1 LFRFGAHVLCL
12 RTVVEEQVGTEAV
25 RILERQQSM
34 AAPRLAKLRQQFDR
48 SRLENPCGEVRR
60 QLSRLDDL
68 IRPGM
73 RIAIAAGSRGIDNL
87 ASIVREISDYL
98 KARGACA
105 FVVPAMGSH
114 GGATGEGQAAVLKE
128 YGISEE
134 TIGAPVR
141 SSMDTVELPHGQ
153 LPLRIFMDRHAFDSD
168 GVILVNRVKPHTDY
182 HGTYES
188 GLMKMALIG
197 LGKLDGARAVH
208 HFGLHGLRELIA
220 PGAAQVLASG
230 KILAGVGLVENALHQ
245 TLQARVLTA
254 DEIPREEP
262 FLLDTA
268 RRNMPC
274 LPVEA
279 IDVLVIDRMGKN
291 ISGVGIDPNVT
302 GRFGVNGQPD
312 AAAPRVSAIVVCD
325 LTDESCGNAIG
336 VGLADVIT
344 KRLYAK
350 IDWGSTYA
358 NVITSS
364 FLERGKMPIVVP
376 SASEAFAVAM
386 RSCGNMPHERPRVLR
401 IRDTLHVEELYASP
415 AAMEEIS
422 GDPEIVRREAE
433 LFDESGE
440 LTAF

>member
-1 LFRFGAHVLCL
+1 
-12 RTVVEEQVGTEAV
+12 
-25 RILERQQSM
+25 M
-34 AAPRLAKLRQQFDR
+34 PAPRLAKIRQRFDR
-48 SRLENPCGEVRR
+48 SRLDNPPADARR
-60 QLSRLDDL
+60 QLSRLDEL
-68 IRPGM
+68 LRPGM
-73 RIAIAAGSRGIDNL
+73 RIAIAAGSRGIDHL
-87 ASIVREISDYL
+87 APIVREISAYL
-98 KARGACA
+98 KARGAHP

-128 YGISEE
+128 YGISEYAV
-134 TIGAPVR
+134 GAPVR
-141 SSMDTVELPHGQ
+141 SSMATVELPHGE
-153 LPLRIFMDRHAFDSD
+153 LPLRIFMDRHAFESD
-168 GVILVNRVKPHTDY
+168 GVVLVNRIKPHTDY

-245 TLQARVLTA
+245 TLELRVLKA
-254 DEIPREEP
+254 DEIAREEP
-262 FLLDTA
+262 RLLELA
-268 RRNMPC
+268 KRHMPR
-274 LPVEA
+274 LPVEDV
-279 IDVLVIDRMGKN
+279 DVLVIDRMGKN

-302 GRFGVNGQPD
+302 GRFGVSGQPD
-312 AAAPRVSAIVVCD
+312 AAAPRVSSIVVCD

-344 KRLYAK
+344 NRLHAK

-376 SASEAFAVAM
+376 TASEAFDVAL
-386 RSCGNMPHERPRVLR
+386 RSCGSRSHARPRILR
-401 IRDTLHVEELYASP
+401 IRDTLNLEELYAS
-415 AAMEEIS
+415 AAALEEMTA
-422 GDPEIVRREAE
+422 DLEIIGKESPM
-433 LFDESGE
+433 FDDHGE
-440 LTAF
+440 LAVF